1 MKLKRDPEAPG
12 PAFDF
17 GSNIMQRKLVAAFS
31 GLLLLTACGTSQETQ
46 PTTSSTGT
54 GMTST
59 QPRGNTSTAVGQ
71 YRPGSQEELA
81 QTIGDR
87 LFFGTDRQDLD
98 SEARARAEAW
108 AGWLRK
114 YPNVSATIEGHAD
127 ERGTR
132 EYNLALGERRA
143 NSVRDYLS
151 AQGISSSRLRT
162 ISYGKERPAVLGS
175 TEEAWAQNRRA
186 VLTVN

>member
-1 MKLKRDPEAPG
+1 
-12 PAFDF
+12 
-17 GSNIMQRKLVAAFS
+17 MQRRLVAALS
-31 GLLLLTACGTSQETQ
+31 GILLLAACGTSQETQ
-46 PTTSSTGT
+46 PVTGATGVGTAPPAATS
-54 GMTST
+54 
-59 QPRGNTSTAVGQ
+59 RDVSTAAGQ

-87 LFFGTDRQDLD
+87 LFFGFDRHDLD
-98 SEARARAEAW
+98 ADGRRMAQAW

-114 YPNVSATIEGHAD
+114 YPNVGATIEGHAD

-143 NSVRDYLS
+143 NSVRDFLT
-151 AQGISSSRLRT
+151 AQGISPQRLRT

-175 TEEAWAQNRRA
+175 NEQAWAQNRRG